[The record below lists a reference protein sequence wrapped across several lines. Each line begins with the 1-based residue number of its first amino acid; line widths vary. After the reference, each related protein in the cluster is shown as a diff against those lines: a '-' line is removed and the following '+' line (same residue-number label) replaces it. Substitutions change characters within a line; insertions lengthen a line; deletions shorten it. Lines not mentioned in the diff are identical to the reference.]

1 MDLTQLT
8 KNLKAKTDFDANS
21 SFGLKDI
28 NSIVGIVDNSV
39 TSLQALIFKN
49 DDPKYDDTDPT
60 NYDITGIRS
69 GYDQQRA
76 FVFDLKKDYKYTLSS
91 DITDHYVEDN
101 VAIQDHIGL
110 RPIILEVT
118 GVISEINL
126 LQTANDE
133 QKKPK
138 GILDA
143 ENLKDLF
150 NSTDSYVSRMGSL
163 TSFAPN
169 ITNQALNIYNSAK
182 YAYGMA
188 NNVMNLSKTDTSSS
202 ITPGQFE
209 KDESQIKQTKQ
220 CFWVKWF
227 TTQWQNRASFSIVTP
242 YDVLKN
248 MYIVELSAT
257 QPESTRYITNLHI
270 KFKQIRQAVV
280 RKKLCSCQQRNTQLS
295 TEHGVI
301 VRKTEYW
308 GDNWFKNKGDE
319 DITIDAT
326 PDTFKSIENSN
337 NDFGGSK
344 ILNEGATYNTDK
356 GTGVVSESKVKSF
369 VSGLKNKFKNI
380 SSKTKYQ
387 QSQA

>member
-8 KNLKAKTDFDANS
+8 KNLKVKTDFDANS

-60 NYDITGIRS
+60 NYDITGIHS

-126 LQTANDE
+126 LQTPKAE
-133 QKKPK
+133 KKQPR

-143 ENLKDLF
+143 DNPKDLF
-150 NSTDSYVSRMGSL
+150 NATDSYISRMGSL

-188 NNVMNLSKTDTSSS
+188 NNVMNLSKSDTSSS
-202 ITPGQFE
+202 MVHNTMAEQSEFFYSNALRCIE
-209 KDESQIKQTKQ
+209 KYVYSRIISD
-220 CFWVKWF
+220 
-227 TTQWQNRASFSIVTP
+227 TTG
-242 YDVLKN
+242 K
-248 MYIVELSAT
+248 
-257 QPESTRYITNLHI
+257 H
-270 KFKQIRQAVV
+270 
-280 RKKLCSCQQRNTQLS
+280 
-295 TEHGVI
+295 
-301 VRKTEYW
+301 
-308 GDNWFKNKGDE
+308 
-319 DITIDAT
+319 
-326 PDTFKSIENSN
+326 
-337 NDFGGSK
+337 K
-344 ILNEGATYNTDK
+344 IY
-356 GTGVVSESKVKSF
+356 
-369 VSGLKNKFKNI
+369 NKF
-380 SSKTKYQ
+380 TY
-387 QSQA
+387 